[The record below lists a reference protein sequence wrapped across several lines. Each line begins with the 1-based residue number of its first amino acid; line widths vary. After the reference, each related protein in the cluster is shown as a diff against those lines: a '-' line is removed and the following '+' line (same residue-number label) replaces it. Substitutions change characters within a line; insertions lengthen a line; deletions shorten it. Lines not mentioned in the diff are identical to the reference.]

1 MSRPY
6 CLRCVF
12 AKSSR
17 PQLPS
22 PPSRISCSILPNV
35 PKRQHL
41 HSSPNHRS
49 RPSPKFPN
57 VKASTLGLTTSDDA
71 ITTPAGITPKSA
83 AAVLPRYTSKEL
95 QTMKQTMDPTQFAA
109 LEAGEAA
116 ISPEDLLEQGAIRS
130 DPMAIK
136 YLDDFTEIRAVI
148 DEPVREPESNY
159 DPKLRFKDEDE
170 FADDLARWV
179 DSLEPDADPAKSF
192 VEFEKHNRLTVGKP
206 EAELNA
212 RSYEA
217 PEIPE
222 LTDAMT
228 RSAVKNAAAGQSGD
242 DGTGDPHMQRLMKQ
256 TGLRL
261 EQIRKLR
268 LKILNVHRVVNQT
281 RMGKVQS
288 MYYLTVAGNTNG
300 MVGIGEG
307 KSTEPEDAQRQSAAN
322 AIRNM
327 VPVVRYEERTIFGDV
342 KGKVGATELQLMTRP
357 PGFGIR
363 CQHLIYE
370 ICKCAGISD
379 LGARVTRARNPMNTV
394 KATMQALLSQRL
406 PEEVARARGKKLV
419 DVRKVYYAGLV

>member
-1 MSRPY
+1 MSRPH

-12 AKSSR
+12 ANSSR
-17 PQLPS
+17 PLLPAS
-22 PPSRISCSILPNV
+22 PPHTRSILQNF

-41 HSSPNHRS
+41 HSSPTHRS

-57 VKASTLGLTTSDDA
+57 VKASTLGLSAPNNAT
-71 ITTPAGITPKSA
+71 TTPANITSKSTV
-83 AAVLPRYTSKEL
+83 AVLPRYTPKEL
-95 QTMKQTMDPTQFAA
+95 QTMKQTMSSAQFAA

-116 ISPEDLLEQGAIRS
+116 ISPDDLLEQGAIRS

-148 DEPVREPESNY
+148 DDPVRAPESNY
-159 DPKLRFKDEDE
+159 DPNLRFKDDDE
-170 FADDLARWV
+170 IADDLAGWV
-179 DSLEPDADPAKSF
+179 DSLEPDDPDPMKSF
-192 VEFEKHNRLTVGKP
+192 AEFEKRTRLTVGKP
-206 EAELNA
+206 EAELDP

-222 LTDAMT
+222 LTDSMT
-228 RSAVKNAAAGQSGD
+228 RSAVKNAAAGA
-242 DGTGDPHMQRLMKQ
+242 DGNDGASDPHMQRLMKQ
-256 TGLRL
+256 TGLRF
-261 EQIRKLR
+261 EQIRRLR

-288 MYYLTVAGNTNG
+288 MYYLTVAGNGNG

-327 VPVVRYEERTIFGDV
+327 VPVVRYEERTIFGFV
-342 KGKVGATELQLMTRP
+342 TGKVGATELQLMTRP

-379 LGARVTRARNPMNTV
+379 LAARVTRARNPMNTV

-419 DVRKVYYAGLV
+419 DVRKVYYGGLV